1 MTVMPVTSPGF
12 LPAGALP
19 ADQAGDV
26 VTAYGLDGFPF
37 AGVVGVLFVIV
48 FLRAQG
54 TYWLGRGIAA
64 GSIRSSLGSRLGAR
78 LSGPG
83 LGRAVALLHRW
94 GPIAVT
100 LSFFTVGVQT
110 MVNGAAGLTRMP
122 FLRYAI
128 AMVPGCVA
136 WAFIYATVGLT
147 AFYAA
152 VSAAAGS
159 PWALLAVVGAATGTV
174 WAVRRRR
181 AARGAVAAGGAAPTE
196 GVDTIATAR

>member
-1 MTVMPVTSPGF
+1 MTAVSSASPGF
-12 LPAGALP
+12 LPAGTLP
-19 ADQAGDV
+19 ADQAGEV
-26 VTAYGLDGFPF
+26 VAAYGLDGFPF

-48 FLRAQG
+48 LLRAQG

-64 GSIRSSLGSRLGAR
+64 GSVRSPLGRRLGAR

-100 LSFFTVGVQT
+100 LSFFTVGLQT

-122 FLRYAI
+122 FLRYTL

-159 PWALLAVVGAATGTV
+159 PWALLAVVGAAAGVV

-181 AARGAVAAGGAAPTE
+181 AARRAVATAGAAPTE
-196 GVDTIATAR
+196 GAETVATAR